1 MTACSLL
8 RRNSNCVG
16 FCCSWCLISGP
27 LLISTDLNSISNESL
42 AILKH
47 EELITI
53 NQDAN
58 GIQGVRVSPPQPEGA
73 EVWAKQLTVA
83 SASGS
88 GGGSSNASSLS
99 VAVVFL
105 NRASDGKARDISTTW
120 EMLPGFKG
128 VTHAGHQVRVRD
140 IWLRKDLDPVGG
152 QGYVARNVRAHSV
165 VVLKFTVV
173 RPLPNE

>member
-1 MTACSLL
+1 MALSA
-8 RRNSNCVG
+8 
-16 FCCSWCLISGP
+16 
-27 LLISTDLNSISNESL
+27 DLNSISNESL

-47 EELITI
+47 EELIAI

-83 SASGS
+83 SSGS

-120 EMLPGFKG
+120 EMLPGLKG
-128 VTHAGHQVRVRD
+128 VMIHAGHQVHVRD
-140 IWLRKDLDPVGG
+140 IWLRKDLEQPVGG
-152 QGYVARNVRAHSV
+152 AQGYVARNVRAHSV